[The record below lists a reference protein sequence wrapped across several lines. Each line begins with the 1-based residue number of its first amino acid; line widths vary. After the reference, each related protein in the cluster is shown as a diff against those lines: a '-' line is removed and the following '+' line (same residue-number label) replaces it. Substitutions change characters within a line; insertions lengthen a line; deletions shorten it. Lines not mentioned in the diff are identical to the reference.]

1 MRFSKG
7 GIISRSND
15 KRCLSFSVRCRCL
28 TFKHMERIRICGLY
42 LLTPTMLNTCSFQK
56 YFRELFSEYH
66 SSACATMISHCKEK
80 WKLLLWGGDLIENR
94 KKLTCQLIMDIWRY
108 SSMILMY
115 FLIIHAP
122 ETTWKWALRTQAG
135 GGRGMYAFFLG
146 TLSFVF
152 VEILLGTKKI
162 CSNTFMKI
170 SFKILLWIS
179 ICIQCTLWKQI
190 K

>member
-7 GIISRSND
+7 GIINRSND

-56 YFRELFSEYH
+56 YFREQFSEYH

-108 SSMILMY
+108 SSNDTDVFPYNSCTRDYMEMS
-115 FLIIHAP
+115 FAN
-122 ETTWKWALRTQAG
+122 TSG
-135 GGRGMYAFFLG
+135 GWRGRVCFFPWD
-146 TLSFVF
+146 FV
-152 VEILLGTKKI
+152 
-162 CSNTFMKI
+162 
-170 SFKILLWIS
+170 
-179 ICIQCTLWKQI
+179 ICICGDTSGDKENLFKHIYENQF
-190 K
+190 

>member
-1 MRFSKG
+1 MTRGVS
-7 GIISRSND
+7 
-15 KRCLSFSVRCRCL
+15 LSVRCCCL
-28 TFKHMERIRICGLY
+28 TFKHMERIWICGLY

-56 YFRELFSEYH
+56 YFGEQVSEYH
-66 SSACATMISHCKEK
+66 SSACAAVIAHCKEK

-108 SSMILMY
+108 SSMILIY
-115 FLIIHAP
+115 FLRIHAP
-122 ETTWKWALRTQAG
+122 GTTWKRALQTQAG
-135 GGRGMYAFFLG
+135 RGWGMYAFFLG

-152 VEILLGTKKI
+152 VVMPLGTKKI
-162 CSNTFMKI
+162 CPNTFMKI